1 MIDNITLRFQTAE
14 SAEGRRGRKMCQ
26 ILCEPQ
32 RPLRFK
38 NKDKI
43 HEKSNRRERR
53 GTRRMVNV
61 SDALRNSASSAVQKL
76 TETFKTIDLSRVQ
89 SQKKITRE
97 KHGIK

>member
-1 MIDNITLRFQTAE
+1 MVNVSDTLRT
-14 SAEGRRGRKMCQ
+14 SASSAVK
-26 ILCEPQ
+26 
-32 RPLRFK
+32 K
-38 NKDKI
+38 KDKN

-61 SDALRNSASSAVQKL
+61 SDALRTSASSAVKKL
-76 TETFKTIDLSRVQ
+76 TETFKTIDPSRVQ